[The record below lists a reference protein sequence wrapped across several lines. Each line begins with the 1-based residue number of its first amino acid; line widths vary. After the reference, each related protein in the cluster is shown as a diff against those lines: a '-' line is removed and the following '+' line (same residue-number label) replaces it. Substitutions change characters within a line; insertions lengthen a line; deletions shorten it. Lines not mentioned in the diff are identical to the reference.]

1 MQRMVNKGNEQ
12 PRRAANSGSFEA
24 GLESQ
29 VVAGVHQAAAASN

>member
-1 MQRMVNKGNEQ
+1 MQHMVGEGNEK

-24 GLESQ
+24 ELESQ